1 MFSECGVTRAGL
13 ELGVP
18 KHSARRPIVGTQ
30 VVGRGPHAATQ
41 RATRRLAA
49 RHCLDRSRSA
59 WLDRTQNTRPRGQLT
74 GLYSRDSK
82 IAGAPWRSCLTNV
95 CPLRNS
101 SSVAE
106 GKGEAYEI
114 CGVRPDR
121 IAAIRVPRLASAKK
135 SGFCERH
142 GSCQAGARSPA
153 ESGTIRLAT
162 EWVQWL
168 CEACIKLPPRLSQE
182 VTLTAEPG
190 RIGKT
195 VMHNDFVHENREDT
209 RRKDF
214 EIFSITG
221 PRFLPDP
228 AFLFSRASRKPV
240 QSGSLRLMFLEYS
253 SARTLNVGSE
263 GGGFNREPG

>member
-30 VVGRGPHAATQ
+30 VVRRGPHAAGQ

-121 IAAIRVPRLASAKK
+121 IAAVRVPRLASAKK
-135 SGFCERH
+135 SGFCEWH

-190 RIGKT
+190 RVGRQSCTTTLCTRIERTPGEKT
-195 VMHNDFVHENREDT
+195 SKYSRSLGRVFSPTLHSCSPGPQENRY
-209 RRKDF
+209 R
-214 EIFSITG
+214 
-221 PRFLPDP
+221 
-228 AFLFSRASRKPV
+228 
-240 QSGSLRLMFLEYS
+240 
-253 SARTLNVGSE
+253 VGLSD
-263 GGGFNREPG
+263 

>member
-30 VVGRGPHAATQ
+30 VVRRGPHAAGQ

-121 IAAIRVPRLASAKK
+121 IAAVRVPRLASA
-135 SGFCERH
+135 
-142 GSCQAGARSPA
+142 
-153 ESGTIRLAT
+153 SGTVVVKPVRGVPRNQARYASRRNGSNGYARLASN
-162 EWVQWL
+162 
-168 CEACIKLPPRLSQE
+168 CRLD
-182 VTLTAEPG
+182 L
-190 RIGKT
+190 
-195 VMHNDFVHENREDT
+195 
-209 RRKDF
+209 
-214 EIFSITG
+214 
-221 PRFLPDP
+221 
-228 AFLFSRASRKPV
+228 SRK
-240 QSGSLRLMFLEYS
+240 
-253 SARTLNVGSE
+253 
-263 GGGFNREPG
+263 